1 MAKDTFEKTRDFVD
15 EKLDRTKEYLGDSY
29 KKTRERVDDLLGDAK
44 KQWRGVSD
52 QLPDQWEE
60 VSGEVKKYVKKNPVA
75 SLAIAAVGGF
85 LIGLLFSRR
94 D

>member
-15 EKLDRTKEYLGDSY
+15 EKLGQTKEYLGEGY

-44 KQWRGVSD
+44 KQWRGVSE
-52 QLPDQWEE
+52 QLPDQWED

-75 SLAIAAVGGF
+75 SLAIAAGVGF
-85 LIGLLFSRR
+85 LVGLLFSRR

>member
-15 EKLDRTKEYLGDSY
+15 EKLGQTKEYLGDSF
-29 KKTRERVDDLLGDAK
+29 KKTRERVDELVGDGR

-52 QLPDQWEE
+52 QFPDQWEE

-75 SLAIAAVGGF
+75 SLAIAATVGF
-85 LIGLLFSRR
+85 LVGLLFSRR